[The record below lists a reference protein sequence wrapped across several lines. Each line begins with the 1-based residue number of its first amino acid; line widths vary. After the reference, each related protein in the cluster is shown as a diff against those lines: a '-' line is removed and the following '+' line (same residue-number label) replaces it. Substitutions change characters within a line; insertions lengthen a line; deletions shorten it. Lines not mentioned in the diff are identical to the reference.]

1 MSNSSISTPRILTTG
16 IIKNSV
22 VSTPRILTTA
32 IIKKS
37 SISTPRILATVVSST
52 DTSYYFDTAIKAN
65 TDTEQTYDTALTLQ
79 QDINVNADT
88 FIKLRTDTV
97 KHYSTAITLKT
108 DTANYFDIAL
118 GIESK
123 DKQTYYYDVH
133 TNIQQNIGINADT
146 AISLLA
152 EVVQHYYTNAVIKAD
167 VKQYHDTAVILRDTT
182 AQTVT
187 QHFDTTVKAMA
198 AAKYYYDTQISIPRD
213 TTIPTDKII
222 SDPFKP
228 APQKEKSGM
237 VSISLNLQELTL
249 ADTFTLETTDNI
261 NILDYISG
269 KILDFPYLYRVGET
283 TQQDR
288 IITAKGMYD
297 VDEILYRSINYG
309 PGQKTHRL
317 SEHAS
322 YIAGTLG
329 KKLVYH
335 CDDFVH
341 SGTWVGDGQTYENII
356 SSLFGWSSSI
366 PHKAINVFMR
376 AGDNSLNVIQRGHES
391 RTIDIT
397 DTAHTRPIINRTI
410 ERSMINYSGSDTD
423 SSNNDGPGL
432 YIEPLPFWGTL
443 KFGDATCSYQ
453 SGYLASEEING
464 EVTTYDYTGDGF
476 GTSKYV
482 RRKTTQHTDGSKT
495 VTTYEYSHSKS
506 GVLVLGQEVETTTD
520 KNDNET
526 VRKTIHAPLGGGFYG
541 TSVYI
546 DGEFAGSSIGTGS
559 PAAAAS
565 RYLQNQES
573 ITLGGANYGDSDN
586 PLGRG
591 NRLKE
596 SIEVPTADRDK
607 LKSYLNELKWLNR
620 KIKET
625 VTMDI
630 YNYGH
635 VVDFS
640 ERVRFR
646 GHEYYLVSNAVSQT
660 TKELKQSVQLVR
672 WY

>member
-1 MSNSSISTPRILTTG
+1 MSTSSISTPRILTTT
-16 IIKNSV
+16 IPKNSAV
-22 VSTPRILTTA
+22 
-32 IIKKS
+32 
-37 SISTPRILATVVSST
+37 STPRILATVVPST
-52 DTSYYFDTAIKAN
+52 AKSYYFDTAINASADV
-65 TDTEQTYDTALTLQ
+65 TQHYHTAVTLQ

-88 FIKLRTDTV
+88 AIKIQADEVNHCSTAVTV
-97 KHYSTAITLKT
+97 KA
-108 DTANYFDIAL
+108 DTAKYFDTAL

-123 DKQTYYYDVH
+123 DKQAYYFDAY
-133 TNIQQNIGINADT
+133 TNIQQDISCNHDT
-146 AISLLA
+146 AISLRN
-152 EVVQHYYTNAVIKAD
+152 EVVQHYDTNAVIKAD
-167 VKQYHDTAVILRDTT
+167 VKQYHDTAVILRDTA
-182 AQTVT
+182 AQAVT
-187 QHFDTTVKAMA
+187 QYFDTSIKTTA
-198 AAKYYYDTQISIPRD
+198 AAKYCYDTQISIPRD

-222 SDPFKP
+222 SNPFKP
-228 APQKEKSGM
+228 AAQKEKSGM

-322 YIAGTLG
+322 YIASALG
-329 KKLVYH
+329 KKLVYC

-341 SGTWVGDGQTYENII
+341 SGTWIGEGQTYENII

-397 DTAHTRPIINRTI
+397 DTAHTRPVINHVI
-410 ERSMINYSGSDTD
+410 ERSMINYSGSNTD
-423 SSNNDGPGL
+423 SGENDGPGL

-443 KFGDATCSYQ
+443 KFGDALCSYE
-453 SGYLASEEING
+453 SGYLRREEING

-520 KNDNET
+520 KDGNET

-596 SIEVPTADRDK
+596 SIEVPTSDRDK
-607 LKSYLNELKWLNR
+607 LKAYLNELKWLNR

-660 TKELKQSVQLVR
+660 TRELKQSVQLVR

>member
-1 MSNSSISTPRILTTG
+1 MSNSSISTPRILTTA
-16 IIKNSV
+16 IQKKSA
-22 VSTPRILTTA
+22 VSTPRILC
-32 IIKKS
+32 
-37 SISTPRILATVVSST
+37 TVVPST

-65 TDTEQTYDTALTLQ
+65 KAIEQNYDTGVTIQ
-79 QDINVNADT
+79 QDININADT
-88 FIKLRTDTV
+88 FIKLQADTV
-97 KHYSTAITLKT
+97 KHYSTAVSLKA
-108 DTANYFDIAL
+108 DTVQYFDTNIS
-118 GIESK
+118 IESK
-123 DKQTYYYDVH
+123 DKQTYYYDTYSVV
-133 TNIQQNIGINADT
+133 QQDISCNHDT
-146 AISLLA
+146 AI
-152 EVVQHYYTNAVIKAD
+152 TIKAD
-167 VKQYHDTAVILRDTT
+167 IIQHYDTNTAVKADKVQYYDTYTAVRDIT

-187 QHFDTTVKAMA
+187 KYFDSAVKAMA
-198 AAKYYYDTQISIPRD
+198 AAKYCYDTQISIPRD

-222 SDPFKP
+222 SNPFKP
-228 APQKEKSGM
+228 AAQKEKSGM

-322 YIAGTLG
+322 YIASALG
-329 KKLVYH
+329 KKLVYC

-341 SGTWVGDGQTYENII
+341 SGTWIGEGQTYENII

-397 DTAHTRPIINRTI
+397 DTAHTRPIINRVI
-410 ERSMINYSGSDTD
+410 ERSMINYSGSNTD
-423 SSNNDGPGL
+423 SGENDGPGL

-443 KFGDATCSYQ
+443 KFGDALCSYE
-453 SGYLASEEING
+453 SGYLRREEING

-482 RRKTTQHTDGSKT
+482 SRKTTQHTDGSKT
-495 VTTYEYSHSKS
+495 VTTYDYSHSKS
-506 GVLVLGQEVETTTD
+506 GVLVLGQEVETSAD
-520 KNDNET
+520 KDGNET

-596 SIEVPTADRDK
+596 SIEVPTSDRDK
-607 LKSYLNELKWLNR
+607 LKAYLNELKWLNR

-660 TKELKQSVQLVR
+660 TRELKQSVQLVR